1 MRQPL
6 ATYLKQTNQSLL
18 GISRLVEMSRPAL
31 QRRIDAADVF
41 VDIDSRGNLNRIF
54 VEKPI
59 RVLYERRRR

>member
-41 VDIDSRGNLNRIF
+41 VDIDSRGKLNRIF